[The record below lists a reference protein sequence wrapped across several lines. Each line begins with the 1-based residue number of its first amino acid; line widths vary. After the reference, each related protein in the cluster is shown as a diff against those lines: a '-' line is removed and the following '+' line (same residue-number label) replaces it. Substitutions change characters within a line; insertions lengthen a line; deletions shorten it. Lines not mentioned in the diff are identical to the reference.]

1 MGRVIF
7 LGGSIK
13 VILNNGFC
21 IFKLSS
27 FTKHRSTL
35 GRSLHHTI
43 TWFANPSRGSKCPE
57 LSWQGYSKVG
67 CVFLMVVVAMLF
79 HVEIGRN
86 DHREDAPHFMKLSR
100 QRNWTYSWSTEIYQ
114 IFQKRWLKAFLRSIH
129 TESSTLVK
137 QIIHLWSIMK
147 I

>member
-13 VILNNGFC
+13 VVLNNGFC

-43 TWFANPSRGSKCPE
+43 TWFANPSRGSKCPK
-57 LSWQGYSKVG
+57 LSWQSTIH
-67 CVFLMVVVAMLF
+67 CEENFLAHSIM
-79 HVEIGRN
+79 
-86 DHREDAPHFMKLSR
+86 LSR
-100 QRNWTYSWSTEIYQ
+100 QRNWTYSWPIRFWPKYTRFYKKTATEGFSQVYSHRIGY
-114 IFQKRWLKAFLRSIH
+114 FSKTNHSSLIH
-129 TESSTLVK
+129 YENLMTLF
-137 QIIHLWSIMK
+137 HHE
-147 I
+147 